1 MILHRWRYT
10 YSAKGSRSGSIAS
23 QTDSSV
29 IVLIG
34 AQRVARSTSHYSVD
48 GTTIVAGPSKL
59 LLETDNVLRSVTI
72 VAVAAV
78 ITAAVVAIAVVAV
91 AVVGVAIVASTI
103 AIVARPISVVT
114 GAISV
119 TVGIAIAV
127 RIISIAIRIAEERE
141 TKAAYE
147 NEIIKV
153 IVVMMMIPMAA
164 VPVAIPIAAVPVA
177 VPIAAVE

>member
-1 MILHRWRYT
+1 M
-10 YSAKGSRSGSIAS
+10 
-23 QTDSSV
+23 

-48 GTTIVAGPSKL
+48 WTTIVTGPSKL
-59 LLETDNVLRSVTI
+59 LLETDNARSITI

-78 ITAAVVAIAVVAV
+78 ITAGVVSIAVVAGAAIAV
-91 AVVGVAIVASTI
+91 AVIAVAIVAG
-103 AIVARPISVVT
+103 AISITRPIPVIT
-114 GAISV
+114 GAIPV
-119 TVGIAIAV
+119 TVGRIAIAV

-141 TKAAYE
+141 AKAAYE

-153 IVVMMMIPMAA
+153 AVVVVVMPISAIPM
-164 VPVAIPIAAVPVA
+164 A

>member
-1 MILHRWRYT
+1 
-10 YSAKGSRSGSIAS
+10 
-23 QTDSSV
+23 V

-48 GTTIVAGPSKL
+48 WTTIVTGPSKL
-59 LLETDNVLRSVTI
+59 LLETDNARSITI

-78 ITAAVVAIAVVAV
+78 ITAGVVSIAVVAGAAIAV
-91 AVVGVAIVASTI
+91 AVIAVAIVA
-103 AIVARPISVVT
+103 
-114 GAISV
+114 GAISITRPIPV
-119 TVGIAIAV
+119 TVGRIAIAV

-141 TKAAYE
+141 AKAAYE

-153 IVVMMMIPMAA
+153 AVVVVVMPIA
-164 VPVAIPIAAVPVA
+164 AIPISAIPMA